1 MKQNASYIPPP
12 PIFSDDYEKR
22 LPQDPIYQETAP
34 NARVWRAYVEE
45 AATFDD
51 MMIAEYR
58 DGLDVML
65 VFAGL
70 FSAVVTSFLV
80 QVSQSL
86 QADFIEMSA
95 VLLHD
100 LVSIQLAIA
109 QGVPIANSTT
119 PSLNPA
125 SAFSPDGIQVWINGL
140 WVTSL
145 TASLIVAL
153 ATVLVKQ
160 WLHHYVSL
168 PSGTPGVRSHIR
180 QFRFMGLQRWRVHV
194 IIGLLP
200 ITMHVSL
207 TLFLSGLALFF
218 VPLRLSLAWTI
229 GVLTVIVCTLYIIGN
244 IIPIFFPDCP
254 YKTPLTDFINSL
266 FHYSAVVW
274 QSVRRGA
281 RRLHSGCRTLLR
293 SIDIPFMHSLMPQ
306 VSMSPSTASSGS
318 EHSAALVSVKQRE
331 TKAVHRVY
339 DDLSVDALD

>member
-1 MKQNASYIPPP
+1 MKQNASHIPPP

-22 LPQDPIYQETAP
+22 LPEDPIYQETAP

-109 QGVPIANSTT
+109 QGIPIDNSTT
-119 PSLNPA
+119 PSLNPS

-145 TASLIVAL
+145 IASLIVAL

-168 PSGTPGVRSHIR
+168 PSGTPGVRSHVR

-207 TLFLSGLALFF
+207 TLFLCGLVLFF
-218 VPLRLSLAWTI
+218 VPL
-229 GVLTVIVCTLYIIGN
+229 
-244 IIPIFFPDCP
+244 
-254 YKTPLTDFINSL
+254 
-266 FHYSAVVW
+266 
-274 QSVRRGA
+274 
-281 RRLHSGCRTLLR
+281 
-293 SIDIPFMHSLMPQ
+293 
-306 VSMSPSTASSGS
+306 
-318 EHSAALVSVKQRE
+318 
-331 TKAVHRVY
+331 
-339 DDLSVDALD
+339 

>member
-1 MKQNASYIPPP
+1 MPP

-22 LPQDPIYQETAP
+22 LPADPIYQETAP

-51 MMIAEYR
+51 MMIAGYR

-109 QGVPIANSTT
+109 QGIPIANSTT

-168 PSGTPGVRSHIR
+168 PSGTPGVRSHVR

-200 ITMHVSL
+200 ITMHVSF
-207 TLFLSGLALFF
+207 TLFLSGLVLFF
-218 VPLRLSLAWTI
+218 VPL
-229 GVLTVIVCTLYIIGN
+229 
-244 IIPIFFPDCP
+244 
-254 YKTPLTDFINSL
+254 
-266 FHYSAVVW
+266 
-274 QSVRRGA
+274 
-281 RRLHSGCRTLLR
+281 
-293 SIDIPFMHSLMPQ
+293 
-306 VSMSPSTASSGS
+306 
-318 EHSAALVSVKQRE
+318 
-331 TKAVHRVY
+331 
-339 DDLSVDALD
+339 

>member
-1 MKQNASYIPPP
+1 MKQNASHIPP

-22 LPQDPIYQETAP
+22 LPEDPIYQETAP

-45 AATFDD
+45 AATFDG

-109 QGVPIANSTT
+109 QGIPIDNSTT

-125 SAFSPDGIQVWINGL
+125 SAFSADGIQVWINGL

-168 PSGTPGVRSHIR
+168 PSGTPGVRSHVR
-180 QFRFMGLQRWRVHV
+180 QFRFMGLQRWRVNV

-207 TLFLSGLALFF
+207 TLFLSGLVLFF
-218 VPLRLSLAWTI
+218 RSTTFAFWLS
-229 GVLTVIVCTLYIIGN
+229 
-244 IIPIFFPDCP
+244 DS
-254 YKTPLTDFINSL
+254 TPL
-266 FHYSAVVW
+266 
-274 QSVRRGA
+274 
-281 RRLHSGCRTLLR
+281 
-293 SIDIPFMHSLMPQ
+293 P
-306 VSMSPSTASSGS
+306 
-318 EHSAALVSVKQRE
+318 
-331 TKAVHRVY
+331 
-339 DDLSVDALD
+339 